1 MARLPKFAYVV
12 DSLLEEFEEALCS
25 EISDEHMPL
34 SSDAEDKKFNVEYV
48 KAMKYAI
55 KKIEKQIKTYES

>member
-12 DSLLEEFEEALCS
+12 DSLLEDFEEALAS
-25 EISDEHMPL
+25 EISDEHMPMA
-34 SSDAEDKKFNVEYV
+34 SDSEDKKFNQEYV